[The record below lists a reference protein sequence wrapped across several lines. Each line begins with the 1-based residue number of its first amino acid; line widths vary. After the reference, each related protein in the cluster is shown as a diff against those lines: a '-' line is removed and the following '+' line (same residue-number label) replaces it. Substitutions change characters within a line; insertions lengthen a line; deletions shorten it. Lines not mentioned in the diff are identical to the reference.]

1 MRYVHMAL
9 RFIGLE
15 SPTTTGY
22 RCQIRFDDRL
32 LDRTTSFEGIAE
44 RMMGYYRELE
54 VAANSNDPTMRRLLD
69 AIDMDWLGQRTDR
82 LTPPHQPLSE
92 TLDWYKIFRQS
103 KDDAHC
109 LGIIIM
115 SGDETCRTLF
125 NTAPVMPPDNFR
137 GKGRVYRLREFEG
150 ATGASKLD
158 GNQSTIAIALEIRTS
173 KSVTESK

>member
-1 MRYVHMAL
+1 MV
-9 RFIGLE
+9 
-15 SPTTTGY
+15 
-22 RCQIRFDDRL
+22 
-32 LDRTTSFEGIAE
+32 
-44 RMMGYYRELE
+44 GYYRELE

-69 AIDMDWLGQRTDR
+69 AIDMDWLGQRTYR

-92 TLDWYKIFRQS
+92 TLDWYRIFRQS
-103 KDDAHC
+103 KDDTHC
-109 LGIIIM
+109 IGIIIM

-137 GKGRVYRLREFEG
+137 GEGRVYRLREFEG

-158 GNQSTIAIALEIRTS
+158 GNQSTIVIPLEIRTS